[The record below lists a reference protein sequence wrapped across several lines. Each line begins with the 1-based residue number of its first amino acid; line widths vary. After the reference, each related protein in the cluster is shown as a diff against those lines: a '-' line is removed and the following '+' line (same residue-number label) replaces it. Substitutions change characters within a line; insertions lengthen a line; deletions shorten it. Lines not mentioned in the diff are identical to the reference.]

1 MKSFSVMK
9 NSVGTNVQDTSS
21 PFNTIIGTWVN
32 NRYRDII
39 HSYDWEQLYHSQSFA
54 TSAATSAYAL
64 DENTDRVIFIKDRT
78 NESYLEVITEQDF
91 LTNYYDDLDTT
102 GTPEVCY
109 LKSEPVASQ
118 PGSAEAII
126 VKSSSS
132 SDTTPTIFVRG
143 ITSTGGEVYESLTLN
158 GTTAVTASNSYTN
171 ILSVSKSA
179 ATVGKITMYDN
190 DGTSIVAELSPET
203 LVSRYKILNIH
214 PTPTAGAT
222 MELRTKRRVTPL
234 SQDYDYPIIEDVED
248 IIELGAQADAW
259 KYKRQ
264 FAKATALETQYQIA
278 KSDRIFHEVQ
288 QPNII
293 HQFQPQVLDR
303 SEGII

>member
-1 MKSFSVMK
+1 MK
-9 NSVGTNVQDTSS
+9 TNCGVDVQDTSTALG
-21 PFNTIIGTWVN
+21 TIIGTWIN
-32 NRYRDII
+32 NRYRDVIN
-39 HSYDWEQLYHSQSFA
+39 SYDWEQLYHSQSFA
-54 TSAATSAYAL
+54 TSAATSAYAF
-64 DENTDRVIFIKDRT
+64 DENTERVIFVKDRT

-91 LTNYYDDLDTT
+91 LVNYYDDLDTS
-102 GTPEVCY
+102 GQPEVCY

-126 VKSSSS
+126 VKSSTT
-132 SDTTPTIFVRG
+132 DTATVFVRG
-143 ITSTGGEVYESLTLN
+143 ITSTGGETYESLTLN

-171 ILSVSKSA
+171 ILGISKSA
-179 ATVGKITMYDN
+179 ATAGKITVYDN
-190 DGTSIVAELSPET
+190 DGASIIAELSPET
-203 LVSRYKILNIH
+203 LASRYKILNIH

-234 SQDYDYPIIEDVED
+234 SQDYDYPVIEDVED
-248 IIELGAQADAW
+248 ILELGAQADAW

-278 KSDRIFHEVQ
+278 KMDRIHHEVA

-303 SEGII
+303 DLGIL